1 MISRARIARVTAGA
15 AVLLAMAGI
24 GVALVP
30 SYVENWR
37 LQRYVNEL
45 IDDPATATLPPEV
58 IKTRLVSKAAALGL
72 PLRSDDIKVTPS
84 GNAVRIDALYLVHID
99 VAGYAVDLHFRPAA
113 GGN

>member
-1 MISRARIARVTAGA
+1 MAGARIARVTAGV
-15 AVLLAMAGI
+15 AVLLGMAGLS
-24 GVALVP
+24 VALVP
-30 SYVENWR
+30 PYVENWR

-58 IKTRLVSKAAALGL
+58 IKTRMVSKAATLGL
-72 PLRSDDIKVTPS
+72 PLRSEDIKVTPS